1 MRHRPK
7 CAIIKLSFNGSFTV
21 QPLIAVNLQFILFS
35 EGVSPLFCKSKK
47 ASEPRTVALQH
58 HKEGLIT
65 LLNGVYIPV
74 YF

>member
-1 MRHRPK
+1 MCYHKSKFYR
-7 CAIIKLSFNGSFTV
+7 SFVV
-21 QPLIAVNLQFILFS
+21 QPQVAVNLQFILFS

-47 ASEPRTVALQH
+47 ASEPRTVALQR